1 MNFIKNIKLGYKIAI
16 LSISFLVMLVGIGLV
31 SIIQVKDLNSKIKE
45 LNNTRLTPIVDVENL
60 KTDIY
65 EVRTAVFNS
74 MGVSDAATIEKNI
87 SNINT
92 AVAKLDDS
100 LASYNNDSTFKTFF
114 EDYEAFISAKD
125 TMVKMISSSVA
136 ASGQQGSQESG
147 VDGPKL
153 YDSAEGKILAD
164 IDEIVDVHV
173 KAATAT
179 YDSSEFVY
187 KVTLGIIG
195 GIILISI
202 LITAI
207 LSISIIKAIVLPVN
221 SVTKKLKEISQ
232 SNGDLTQR
240 IGFKGKDEI
249 GELSESFDL
258 FMDKLQSIIKEVA
271 NTAHTISTSSRQLSK
286 ATEVTTLSLEETS
299 NTIIN
304 IASSTSDGAA
314 AAEETTANLAEAA
327 RFSEATSVASKNT
340 THNSKKA
347 KETAEDG
354 ADKISDIVT
363 SITDVASSSKDVSVI
378 INELDISSK
387 KIGDIIQIITAISE
401 QTNLLALNAAIE
413 AARAGENGRGFN
425 VVADEIRKLAD
436 ESNSAAKEI
445 SELVK
450 ENQLKSASAVN
461 SVDQVEKKVNDAV
474 VKASQ
479 VGKSIKD
486 IISNITYIVSEIE
499 EIDDANQKQAQSTK
513 EIERA
518 INSIAETSNEI
529 AGSTENISSSIQE
542 QFSTMTEMEKTAK
555 DLSEM
560 ADILSEITSGFKV

>member
-1 MNFIKNIKLGYKIAI
+1 MSFIKNVKLGHKIGI
-16 LSISFLVMLVGIGLV
+16 LSISFLIILLGIGLV
-31 SIIQVKDLNSKIKE
+31 SVIQVKDLNSKIKE
-45 LNNTRLTPIVDVENL
+45 LNNTRLVPIIQFEDI
-60 KTDIY
+60 KTNI
-65 EVRTAVFNS
+65 EAIRTESFS
-74 MGVSDAATIEKNI
+74 LMDSSDSEAIETTKN
-87 SNINT
+87 NIDAIVADLDT
-92 AVAKLDDS
+92 ALSEYK
-100 LASYNNDSTFKTFF
+100 NDSTYATFID
-114 EDYEAFISAKD
+114 DYNAFISAKD
-125 TMVKMISSSVA
+125 TFIESNANRTEAERQLGPSSGENPGQDFDKARAAVVA
-136 ASGQQGSQESG
+136 DLDAIIDSHVQAS
-147 VDGPKL
+147 
-153 YDSAEGKILAD
+153 A
-164 IDEIVDVHV
+164 
-173 KAATAT
+173 AT

-187 KVTLGIIG
+187 EVTLGIIG
-195 GIILISI
+195 IVVLISI
-202 LITAI
+202 VITI
-207 LSISIIKAIVLPVN
+207 VLSITIIKSITLPIN
-221 SVTKKLKEISQ
+221 NVTTKLKEISQ
-232 SNGDLTQR
+232 SSGDLTQR
-240 IGFKGKDEI
+240 IGFKGNDEI

-271 NTAHTISTSSRQLSK
+271 NTAHTISISSNQLSRV
-286 ATEVTTLSLEETS
+286 AEVTTLSLEETS

-304 IASSTSDGAA
+304 IASGTSDGAA
-314 AAEETTANLAEAA
+314 AAEETTASLAEAS

-340 THNSKKA
+340 TYNSKKA

-354 ADKISDIVT
+354 ADKISEIVS
-363 SITDVASSSKDVSVI
+363 SITDVASSSKGVSVI
-378 INELDISSK
+378 INELDLSSK

-436 ESNSAAKEI
+436 ESNSAAREI
-445 SELVK
+445 SNLVK

-474 VKASQ
+474 AKASQ
-479 VGKSIKD
+479 VGKSIED
-486 IISNITYIVSEIE
+486 IISNITYIVKEIE

-560 ADILSEITSGFKV
+560 ADILSEITSGFKI